1 MKNVKCGWTL
11 LLNLIYFSGT
21 QLSYEYESHLQSKIG
36 SIVKSENSDRRHLSF
51 KLSAKLEIT
60 QLWKS
65 EKNESIF
72 SVQVRKMKNS
82 LWFRKKVDNYK
93 YTIFFFQ
100 LINLYFQL

>member
-1 MKNVKCGWTL
+1 M
-11 LLNLIYFSGT
+11 IDFSGT

-72 SVQVRKMKNS
+72 SVQVRKMKKS
-82 LWFRKKVDNYK
+82 LGFLKIDLIFK
-93 YTIFFFQ
+93 YFHEFHIEKAS
-100 LINLYFQL
+100 

>member
-21 QLSYEYESHLQSKIG
+21 QLSYAYESHLQSKIG

-72 SVQVRKMKNS
+72 SVQVRKMKKTFG
-82 LWFRKKVDNYK
+82 LEKKLTTLN
-93 YTIFFFQ
+93 IPIFFQ
-100 LINLYFQL
+100 LINLYFQF